1 VSTYNDLGIDR
12 GGALSRRRS
21 NLRTN
26 AKSLLQPARHWRPNP
41 LGLAAVEA
49 ARGDPTALLAL
60 EDYELHERQHEHSD
74 AQARRRQVA
83 LDTADSRPVVGR
95 LLSVNVG
102 MPKDVPWQGKTVVTA
117 VFKDP
122 VAGPRRVGKFNIDG
136 DGQGDL
142 AGHGGEQRAV
152 FVYQI
157 DSYRYWERE
166 LGRND
171 FVYGQFG
178 ENFTVEG
185 LADDEVCI
193 GDRYQI
199 GTAMFEVTQPR
210 VTCYRVAIRMNDP
223 RIPALLV
230 SHHRPG
236 FYLRV
241 LEEGDVQAG
250 DKVIKLASG
259 SEQMPVAE
267 ADALLYLPGHT
278 RQELLRALRIP
289 ALSPG
294 WQASFRALL
303 EGEPGSG
310 NAGLAVTSPPP
321 AWPGVRQLT
330 VTAITPESD
339 SVISIRLEDP
349 KGAPLPPARPG
360 QWLTL
365 RVQPDKQQRSV
376 LRNYSLSG
384 PPDAGY
390 YRITVK
396 HEHDG
401 AASGY
406 LHTRLAVGDQLD
418 IAAPRGTFIL
428 DRTHAPI
435 LLISAGIGATP
446 VVAMLQALAEDH
458 SHRETWW
465 LHGAR
470 NRREH
475 SFAAEAQALLASL
488 PNVRTHVYYSRP
500 GPNDLE
506 GRDFDV
512 AGRLT
517 GSLLAELEPPR
528 NAEAYVCG
536 TAPFMEEIS
545 AGLAA
550 MGIDASRIHTEPF
563 GPEPGIT
570 PGIAA
575 TPARTPHPP
584 AGQPGNGPTIEF
596 ARSNLAI
603 PWSSDY
609 TSLLKLAEAC
619 DVPVR
624 WSCRT
629 GVCHTCE
636 TTLVAGNVGYSP
648 DPVEP
653 PADGSSLICC
663 SQPRDD
669 VVLDL

>member
-1 VSTYNDLGIDR
+1 MSPKR
-12 GGALSRRRS
+12 QQAES
-21 NLRTN
+21 
-26 AKSLLQPARHWRPNP
+26 AQPA
-41 LGLAAVEA
+41 
-49 ARGDPTALLAL
+49 
-60 EDYELHERQHEHSD
+60 
-74 AQARRRQVA
+74 AQPAG
-83 LDTADSRPVVGR
+83 T
-95 LLSVNVG
+95 LLSINVG
-102 MPKDVPWQGKTVVTA
+102 MPKDVSWQGRTVFTG

-122 VAGPRRVGKFNIDG
+122 MTGPCHVGKLNIDG

-152 FVYQI
+152 FVYQM

-166 LGRND
+166 LGRSD

-185 LADDEVCI
+185 LGDDVVCV

-199 GTAMFEVTQPR
+199 GTAIFEVTQPR
-210 VTCYRVAIRMNDP
+210 VTCYRVGVRMNDP

-250 DKVIKLASG
+250 DDIIKLASG
-259 SEQMPVAE
+259 PEQMPIADV
-267 ADALLYLPGHT
+267 DALLYLPGHK

-310 NAGLAVTSPPP
+310 NAGLAVTSPSP
-321 AWPGVRQLT
+321 AWPGFRQLN

-349 KGAPLPPARPG
+349 NRAPLPAARPG
-360 QWLTL
+360 QYLTL
-365 RVQPDKQQRSV
+365 RVQPDSEQRSV

-396 HEHDG
+396 REHDG

-406 LHTRLAVGDQLD
+406 LHTRLVVGDQLE

-428 DRTHAPI
+428 DRTRAPV

-446 VVAMLQALAEDH
+446 VFAMLQTLAEEH
-458 SHRETWW
+458 SDRQTWW

-470 NRREH
+470 NGREY
-475 SFAAEAQALLASL
+475 SFAAEAQTLLASL
-488 PNVRTHVYYSRP
+488 ANVRVHVCYSRP
-500 GPNDLE
+500 GPDDRE
-506 GRDFDV
+506 GHDFDSV
-512 AGRLT
+512 GRLT
-517 GSLLAELEPPR
+517 GTLLAQLDPPPD
-528 NAEAYVCG
+528 AQAYLCG
-536 TAPFMEEIS
+536 PTSFMEDIS
-545 AGLAA
+545 AGVAA
-550 MGIDASRIHTEPF
+550 LGIDAARIHTEPF
-563 GPEPGIT
+563 GPAPGVT

-575 TPARTPHPP
+575 APTRTPHPP
-584 AGQPGNGPTIEF
+584 PGHAGNGPTIEF

-609 TSLLKLAEAC
+609 SSVLELAEAC

-636 TTLVAGNVGYSP
+636 TTLIAGNVGYSP

-653 PADGSSLICC
+653 PAGGSALICC

>member
-1 VSTYNDLGIDR
+1 LV
-12 GGALSRRRS
+12 
-21 NLRTN
+21 
-26 AKSLLQPARHWRPNP
+26 
-41 LGLAAVEA
+41 
-49 ARGDPTALLAL
+49 
-60 EDYELHERQHEHSD
+60 
-74 AQARRRQVA
+74 
-83 LDTADSRPVVGR
+83 
-95 LLSVNVG
+95 SVNVG
-102 MPKDVPWQGKTVVTA
+102 MPKNVAWQGKNVYTG

-122 VAGPRRVGKFNIDG
+122 VSGHRRVRKLNIEG

-152 FVYQI
+152 FVYQL

-166 LGRND
+166 LGRDD

-185 LADDEVCI
+185 LGDDEVCI
-193 GDRYQI
+193 GDRYRI
-199 GTAMFEVTQPR
+199 GTATFEVTQPR
-210 VTCYRVAIRMNDP
+210 VTCYRVGIRMNDP

-236 FYLRV
+236 FYFRV
-241 LEEGDVQAG
+241 LEEGDVQPG
-250 DKVIKLASG
+250 DEIVKLAAG
-259 SEQMPVAE
+259 PEQMPVAE
-267 ADALLYLPGHT
+267 ADALLYLPGHG

-294 WQASFRALL
+294 WQASFQALL
-303 EGEPGSG
+303 EEEPGIG

-321 AWPGVRQLT
+321 AWPGFRALT
-330 VTAITPESD
+330 VTAVTRETE

-349 KGAPLPPARPG
+349 EGALLPAALPG

-365 RVQPDKQQRSV
+365 RVELGKQQRSV

-384 PPDAGY
+384 PPGGGY

-396 HEHDG
+396 REHDG

-406 LHTRLAVGDQLD
+406 LHTRLAVGDQLG

-428 DRTHAPI
+428 DRTHAPA

-446 VVAMLQALAEDH
+446 VLAMLQALAAEH
-458 SHRETWW
+458 SDREIWW
-465 LHGAR
+465 IHGAR
-470 NRREH
+470 NQAEH
-475 SFAAEAQALLASL
+475 PFAAEAQALLASL
-488 PNVRTHVYYSRP
+488 PNARSHVYYSRP
-500 GPNDLE
+500 GPHDLK
-506 GRDFDV
+506 GRDFDSP
-512 AGRLT
+512 GRLT
-517 GSLLAELEPPR
+517 ASVLAELDPPR
-528 NAEAYVCG
+528 DAEAYLCG
-536 TAPFMEEIS
+536 PAPFMDEIS
-545 AGLAA
+545 AALAA

-563 GPEPGIT
+563 GPAPALT

-575 TPARTPHPP
+575 TPARAPHPP
-584 AGQPGNGPTIEF
+584 AGQPGEGPTIQF
-596 ARSNLAI
+596 ARSGLAI

-609 TSLLKLAEAC
+609 GSLLELAEAC

-636 TTLVAGNVGYSP
+636 TTLIAGELDYSP

-653 PADGSSLICC
+653 PASGSALICC
-663 SQPRDD
+663 SQPHGDT
-669 VVLDL
+669 VLDL